1 MSGFHANLLPHKL
14 HDVLKENT
22 LRGNVECVHTDSK
35 PTDRNHAVHV
45 HLTTEQPNQSSSGKN
60 INTTDGTVLQKKKT
74 DLDGSV
80 QVEGSLFVPLA
91 DLLKMPCRRDFLSE
105 KKVLIKAKNRYLS
118 GEDLRNL

>member
-14 HDVLKENT
+14 HDVLRENT

-60 INTTDGTVLQKKKT
+60 INTTDGTVLQKKKLIWT
-74 DLDGSV
+74 V
-80 QVEGSLFVPLA
+80 QYKSKVLSLFLWQI
-91 DLLKMPCRRDFLSE
+91 S
-105 KKVLIKAKNRYLS
+105 
-118 GEDLRNL
+118 